1 MQMRYVDSNAAHY
14 TIKFYFYEDNSYT
27 AIKLI
32 LNIFGILMT
41 QKVNMHC

>member
-32 LNIFGILMT
+32 LDVFGSIAY
-41 QKVNMHC
+41 

>member
-14 TIKFYFYEDNSYT
+14 TIKFYFYEDNSHT

-32 LNIFGILMT
+32 LDIFDSIT
-41 QKVNMHC
+41 Y